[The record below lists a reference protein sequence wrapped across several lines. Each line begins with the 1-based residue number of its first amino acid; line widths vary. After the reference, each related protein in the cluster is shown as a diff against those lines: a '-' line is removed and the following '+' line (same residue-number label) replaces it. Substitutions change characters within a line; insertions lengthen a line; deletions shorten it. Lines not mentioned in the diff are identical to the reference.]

1 MPTSHGRVKPG
12 SAGDRRPD
20 PENKRRSQRGAS
32 AVEFAFIVPVLVM
45 IVAGMAQ
52 FGAIFFL
59 RNNME
64 SAAEEAARALA
75 DGSIETQRQAG
86 DLVERKLAD
95 WGVSF
100 SVDAGVTV
108 AGDPADVAVT
118 VVVTTPLS
126 EAAVFDYLGVFEG
139 GTLSA
144 SASTRRMRR
153 DS

>member
-12 SAGDRRPD
+12 SARRPGLENRRR
-20 PENKRRSQRGAS
+20 PERGAS
-32 AVEFAFIVPVLVM
+32 AVEFAFIVPVLVL

-59 RNNME
+59 QNSMQ
-64 SAAEEAARALA
+64 SAAQAAARALA
-75 DGSIETQRQAG
+75 DGTIETQRQAS

-95 WGVSF
+95 WRVAF
-100 SVDAGVTV
+100 SVDAAVPA
-108 AGDPADVAVT
+108 AGAPADAEIT
-118 VVVTTPLS
+118 VVITTPLS

-144 SASTRRMRR
+144 SASTRRARR

>member
-12 SAGDRRPD
+12 SADARRPGL
-20 PENKRRSQRGAS
+20 ENRRRSERGAS
-32 AVEFAFIVPVLVM
+32 AVEFAFIVPVLVL

-59 RNNME
+59 QYNMQ
-64 SAAEEAARALA
+64 SAAQAAARALA
-75 DGSIETQRQAG
+75 DGTIETQRQAS

-95 WGVSF
+95 WGVAF
-100 SVDAGVTV
+100 SVDAGVPA
-108 AGDPADVAVT
+108 AGDPADAEIT
-118 VVVTTPLS
+118 VVITTPLS
-126 EAAVFDYLGVFEG
+126 EAAVFDCLGVFEG

-144 SASTRRMRR
+144 SASTRRVRR